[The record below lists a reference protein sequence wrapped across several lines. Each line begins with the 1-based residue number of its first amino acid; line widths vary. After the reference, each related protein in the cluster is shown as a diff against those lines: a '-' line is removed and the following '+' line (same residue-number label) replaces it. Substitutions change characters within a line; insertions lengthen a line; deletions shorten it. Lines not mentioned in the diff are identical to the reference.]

1 MSASEVVHNYAHK
14 QQIHHQ
20 GYARCTPNSENVMV
34 PENLST
40 FGICFTA
47 GRECHTFWMATV
59 GTCTDT
65 VKKTRLK
72 IALQPPSN

>member
-34 PENLST
+34 PERLSL
-40 FGICFTA
+40 FRICFTA
-47 GRECHTFWMATV
+47 GGLERRTSWRTTI
-59 GTCTDT
+59 GTCAVAMT
-65 VKKTRLK
+65 K
-72 IALQPPSN
+72 IKLIIAQ